1 MEPHPPLKELVDNVY
16 IIGASQEAEA
26 DFKNIS
32 IIPEVIELIDPEKLT
47 RKSLDR
53 ATTFFGRATMSD
65 AQIAK
70 FLTHR
75 RAWKRC
81 IKSNFTRVLVI
92 DRDARVEDLSE
103 LPDSDIHF
111 LIQPFGSYGY
121 IITNETC
128 RLLFNRTTEISFGI
142 DFTMRWLGVTLDLDI
157 TSESALTL
165 YRTSEEK
172 VFPKL
177 TGEIASVLPIG
188 EFTAYDYTHLP
199 LLSSLGITIHPIF
212 LVWVVLAVVYPFIP
226 WLTIKLALFTVGVI
240 FFLVESLYSQDF
252 KSVGVWA
259 LTGILLSLPGFLLLL
274 GRKVFLK
281 IAFKK

>member
-1 MEPHPPLKELVDNVY
+1 MDSKPLKELIDNVY

-26 DFKNIS
+26 DFKNQS
-32 IIPEVIELIDPEKLT
+32 IIPEVIDLIDPDKLKT
-47 RKSLDR
+47 ESLNR
-53 ATTFFGRATMSD
+53 ATTFFGRATLSD
-65 AQIAK
+65 KEIAK

-92 DRDARVEDLSE
+92 DRYARVEDLSE
-103 LPDSDIHF
+103 LPESDIHY

-128 RLLFNRTTEISFGI
+128 RLLFNRTTEISFGL
-142 DFTMRWLGVTLDLDI
+142 DFTMRWLATTLGLDVTTD
-157 TSESALTL
+157 SALTL
-165 YRTSEEK
+165 YRPSEEK

-177 TGEIASVLPIG
+177 TGEITSVVPIG

-212 LVWVVLAVVYPFIP
+212 VVWVILAIVYPFIP
-226 WLTIKLALFTVGVI
+226 WLTIKLVLFTVVVI

-259 LTGILLSLPGFLLLL
+259 LTGILLSVPGFLVLL

-281 IAFKK
+281 IAFK